1 MSSPDE
7 RIRFLTSS
15 ENRVRLLSAIEDE
28 PARPST
34 LAEELPMS
42 RSAIQRNLR
51 GFVDRGWAT
60 RGDEGYRCTFG
71 GRLILNRYR
80 ELVGTVRLTEEYGRF
95 LDSLADA
102 GLALTADDLESVTIT
117 AATPHDPHAPL
128 QRYADRI
135 AELDVTTFRGIAP
148 VVSPVLNDAHQDLL
162 SDADEIELVVDE
174 PALST
179 SREAYSEAFTDAL
192 ETESLSLYVHPEPL
206 SFGLSLFD
214 THAFVGAYDDT
225 GQFIACF
232 EDDSERFL
240 GRVADVYETY
250 RADARPIEA
259 FDVQ

>member
-1 MSSPDE
+1 MASPDE

-15 ENRVRLLSAIEDE
+15 ENRVQLLSAIEDG

-51 GFVDRGWAT
+51 SFVDRGWAA
-60 RGDEGYRCTFG
+60 RGDDGYRSTFG
-71 GRLILNRYR
+71 GRLILHRYR
-80 ELVGTVRLTEEYGRF
+80 ELADTVRLTEEYGQF
-95 LDSLADA
+95 LDALADT

-128 QRYADRI
+128 QQYVDRI
-135 AELDVTTFRGIAP
+135 EELEVTVFRGISP
-148 VVSPVLNDAHQDLL
+148 VVSPVFSDAHQDLL
-162 SDADEIELVVDE
+162 SDADEVELVIDE

-179 SREAYSEAFTDAL
+179 SREAYSEAFADAL
-192 ETESLSLYVHPEPL
+192 ESESLSLYVHPGPL

-232 EDDSERFL
+232 EGDSDRFL

-250 RADARPIEA
+250 RADARPVEA

>member
-51 GFVDRGWAT
+51 SFVERGWAA
-60 RGDEGYRCTFG
+60 RGDGGYRCTFD
-71 GRLILNRYR
+71 GRLILHRYR
-80 ELVGTVRLTEEYGRF
+80 ELADTVRLTEKYGRF
-95 LDSLADA
+95 LDALADA

-117 AATPHDPHAPL
+117 AATPHDPHAAL
-128 QRYADRI
+128 HWYTDRI

-148 VVSPVLNDAHQDLL
+148 VVSPVLNDAHQGLL
-162 SDADEIELVVDE
+162 SAADEVELVLDE
-174 PALST
+174 AALST
-179 SREAYSEAFTDAL
+179 SRESYSEAFADAL
-192 ETESLSLYVHPEPL
+192 EHETLSLYVHPESL

-214 THAFVGAYDDT
+214 DHAFIGVYDDS
-225 GQFIACF
+225 GQSVACF
-232 EDDSERFL
+232 EGDSERFL
-240 GRVADVYETY
+240 ARVVDVYETY